1 MACELLT
8 GGLPKT
14 CTNNLGGIA
23 KAWLTDLESVLSITQ
38 GDLDLVTAIS
48 LASGAAFYEI
58 QFNRDTSNYTEVN
71 TPNQP
76 NNSSFWL
83 QTVVLVNA
91 GRSKEK
97 RAVINLLPGK
107 DVVFIIKDNVG
118 KFWLYGWDKGMTLSE
133 ASGGSGTAKT
143 DLNGQ
148 TLTFT
153 AEEVNSAPE
162 IDSTIIDALISE

>member
-14 CTNNLGGIA
+14 CENNLGGIA
-23 KAWLTDLESVLSITQ
+23 KAWMTDLESVLSVTQ
-38 GDLDLVTAIS
+38 GTLDLVTAIS
-48 LASGAAFYEI
+48 LASSTAFYEI
-58 QFNRDTSNYTEVN
+58 TFNRDTSSYTEVA
-71 TPNQP
+71 TPNIQ
-76 NNSSFWL
+76 NGSSFWL
-83 QTVVLVNA
+83 QTVTLVNP

-97 RAVINLLPGK
+97 RAVINLLPNK

-133 ASGGSGTAKT
+133 GNGQSGVAKG

-153 AEEVNSAPE
+153 AEEVDMAPE